1 VGGPL
6 QYDRIDLRIRTVL
19 DFKGG
24 RSGWVLEEGHL
35 GRVRPGGCRL
45 GCSFGRMLILE
56 RENGD
61 NQCEGCYDN
70 RTGRRDPPPGIPLW
84 FGGPDN
90 FYLDRLG
97 PRGRSRFGLHPMS
110 VSREDVA
117 EIGVAVTLRPT
128 SCVEVQSGEQPAAQE
143 PFKVTKD
150 DSVAAAPDVGK
161 LPAAHAVVQHVAGQV
176 MSGTAITAHSPER
189 GWVTN

>member
-1 VGGPL
+1 MATTNARAATTTGPAVVIHHPVSRGGSGAPTTSTLTGSVPGVG
-6 QYDRIDLRIRTVL
+6 RA
-19 DFKGG
+19 
-24 RSGWVLEEGHL
+24 S
-35 GRVRPGGCRL
+35 
-45 GCSFGRMLILE
+45 
-56 RENGD
+56 
-61 NQCEGCYDN
+61 
-70 RTGRRDPPPGIPLW
+70 
-84 FGGPDN
+84 
-90 FYLDRLG
+90 
-97 PRGRSRFGLHPMS
+97 GLHPMS

-128 SCVEVQSGEQPAAQE
+128 SCVEVRSGEQPAAQE